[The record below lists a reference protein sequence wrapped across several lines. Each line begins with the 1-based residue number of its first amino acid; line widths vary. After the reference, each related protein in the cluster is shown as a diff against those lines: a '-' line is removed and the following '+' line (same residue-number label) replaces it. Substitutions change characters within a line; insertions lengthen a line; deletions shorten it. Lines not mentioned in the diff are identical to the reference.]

1 MNGFTIYKEY
11 YELITLLS
19 DKEQEQLVLSILKY
33 MFEDIEPNLNERQT
47 KIFNNLKRPLMKS
60 KEQSKRATKLKPSE
74 SQKETKSKP
83 NENQN
88 NNQAKTHQDV
98 NVIVNV
104 NNNKN
109 NNIYDFIQ
117 ENLNIKLYPV
127 DYELIN
133 TWEDNELTRYAI
145 KQACLN
151 RAFSTKY
158 VDRILK
164 NYESKN
170 IKTVSDA
177 INDDKKFQAKK
188 GKNKQQNELPKWLDQ
203 KITDEELSEKE
214 KIEFEKTIEE
224 FK

>member
-11 YELITLLS
+11 YELITLLP

-33 MFEDIEPNLNERQT
+33 MFEDIEPVLNERQT

-60 KEQSKRATKLKPSE
+60 KEQSKRRTKQEPNE
-74 SQKETKSKP
+74 NQIETKIKP
-83 NENQN
+83 NENQKG
-88 NNQAKTHQDV
+88 NQTKTHQDV

-104 NNNKN
+104 NNNN
-109 NNIYDFIQ
+109 NLYDFIQ
-117 ENLNIKLYPV
+117 ENLNITLYPV

-133 TWEDNELTRYAI
+133 TWKDNELTRYAI

-164 NYESKN
+164 AYELKN

-177 INDDKKFQAKK
+177 INDDKKFQEKK
-188 GKNKQQNELPKWLDQ
+188 DKKKQLSEPPKWLDQ
-203 KITDEELSEKE
+203 KIIDEELSEEERKE
-214 KIEFEKTIEE
+214 LEDTLEE